1 MNCHSIDPA
10 VLVLLHHEALKA
22 YGGTA
27 GVRDGQMLDAALC
40 WPMLMAAERDMDGM
54 DGMDGMGGTA
64 GAQASGEMDVADLA
78 ACYATGILRH
88 APFND
93 GNERAA
99 LLAMGLF
106 LYVNG
111 WQLGAAPLDAAQ
123 MIQAAAAGALD
134 EARLA
139 QWIRLNL

>member
-1 MNCHSIDPA
+1 MNCQSIDST
-10 VLVLLHHEALKA
+10 VLVLLHHEGLKA

-27 GVRDGQMLDAALC
+27 GIRDAQLLEAALC
-40 WPMLMAAERDMDGM
+40 WPMLMAAERGM
-54 DGMDGMGGTA
+54 EGQGGTA
-64 GAQASGEMDVADLA
+64 GEPVEMDVADLA

-88 APFND
+88 APFID

-106 LYVNG
+106 LYTNG
-111 WQLGAAPLDAAQ
+111 WHLGASPLDAAQ

-139 QWIRLNL
+139 QWIRGHL

>member
-1 MNCHSIDPA
+1 MNCHSIDSA

-22 YGGTA
+22 YGGNA
-27 GVRDGQMLDAALC
+27 GVRDVQMLDAALC
-40 WPMLMAAERDMDGM
+40 WPMLMAVER
-54 DGMDGMGGTA
+54 GMDGMGETA
-64 GAQASGEMDVADLA
+64 HDSSEMDVADLA

-88 APFND
+88 TPFND

-106 LYVNG
+106 LYMNG
-111 WQLGAAPLDAAQ
+111 WQLSASALETAQ
-123 MIQAAAAGALD
+123 MIQAAAAGALN

-139 QWIRLNL
+139 HWIRANL

>member
-10 VLVLLHHEALKA
+10 VLVLLHHEGLKA
-22 YGGTA
+22 YGGNA

-40 WPMLMAAERDMDGM
+40 WPLLMAAGRDMDEGAE
-54 DGMDGMGGTA
+54 A
-64 GAQASGEMDVADLA
+64 GSAAEMDVADLA
-78 ACYATGILRH
+78 ACYAIGILRH
-88 APFND
+88 VPFND

-106 LYVNG
+106 LYMNG
-111 WQLGAAPLDAAQ
+111 WQLSASALETAQ
-123 MIQAAAAGALD
+123 MIQAAAAGALN

-139 QWIRLNL
+139 HWIRANL